1 MCITP
6 TLYYFSIKNGM
17 KRVGINKIKLRT
29 THNLFTFYFNIL
41 FSGRIYFFHYDID
54 SVLNFIVGL

>member
-1 MCITP
+1 MCITSI
-6 TLYYFSIKNGM
+6 LYYFSIKNGM
-17 KRVGINKIKLRT
+17 KSMGIKKIKLRT
-29 THNLFTFYFNIL
+29 THNLFTCYFNIL